1 MTKKMNPV
9 ESEMLRQVRRWR
21 REAYEADRSRVEGER
36 TRRLCELA
44 DRYGL
49 RTTGAERTPLRK
61 AN

>member
-1 MTKKMNPV
+1 MTKKMNPP

-21 REAYEADRSRVEGER
+21 REAYEANRSCAEGER

-49 RTTGAERTPLRK
+49 RTTGTERAQFRK
-61 AN
+61 AT

>member
-1 MTKKMNPV
+1 MTKKMNPP

-21 REAYEADRSRVEGER
+21 REAYRADRSRGQSER
-36 TRRLCELA
+36 TRQSRELA

-49 RTTGAERTPLRK
+49 RTTAAEQAPLRK

>member
-1 MTKKMNPV
+1 MTKKMNPP

-21 REAYEADRSRVEGER
+21 REAYEADRPRAEGER
-36 TRRLCELA
+36 TRRLRELA

-49 RTTGAERTPLRK
+49 RTTGTERAPPRK